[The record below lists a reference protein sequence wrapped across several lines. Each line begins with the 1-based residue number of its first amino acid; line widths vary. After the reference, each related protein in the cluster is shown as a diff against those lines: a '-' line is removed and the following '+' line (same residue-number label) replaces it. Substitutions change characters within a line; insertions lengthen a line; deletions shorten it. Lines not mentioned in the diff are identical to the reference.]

1 MGPTFAN
8 FFLGHI
14 EKTMFDGIA
23 FAPKFYC
30 RYVDDI
36 FAVFENEEQKQAFF
50 NHLNNLHQN
59 LKFTVEDAVNNI
71 LPFLD
76 VKVELGLDGVETSVY
91 RKPTHTGVFLNFKSI
106 APMQWK
112 NGLIYGMLHRAYLIC
127 SSTNLFNKEV
137 DKLRAMFI
145 NNSYSVAFFN
155 KVVAKFRANV
165 GVPRSNVDQIEETK
179 GPVFKIPFV
188 GLPSIVL
195 KNDISK
201 LFFQRFHIKLRGT
214 FTTCKVGD
222 FFSLKSCVPLAI
234 RSNVVYKFT
243 CLCDTSKFYLGKTKR
258 HLVTRVGEHLGPQEK
273 SPTAVNA
280 HRSTCVP
287 CQSAT
292 FDNFQVL
299 RSCRDD
305 YEVSI
310 HEALMIRK
318 SQPALNKQ
326 APNMGASL
334 LLKVF

>member
-1 MGPTFAN
+1 M
-8 FFLGHI
+8 
-14 EKTMFDGIA
+14 
-23 FAPKFYC
+23 
-30 RYVDDI
+30 
-36 FAVFENEEQKQAFF
+36 
-50 NHLNNLHQN
+50 
-59 LKFTVEDAVNNI
+59 
-71 LPFLD
+71 
-76 VKVELGLDGVETSVY
+76 
-91 RKPTHTGVFLNFKSI
+91 
-106 APMQWK
+106 
-112 NGLIYGMLHRAYLIC
+112 
-127 SSTNLFNKEV
+127 
-137 DKLRAMFI
+137 
-145 NNSYSVAFFN
+145 
-155 KVVAKFRANV
+155 
-165 GVPRSNVDQIEETK
+165 
-179 GPVFKIPFV
+179 
-188 GLPSIVL
+188 L

-334 LLKVF
+334 LLKEF